1 MGENFLSQAELD
13 ALLRQVPSAGG
24 TVTDKGTQ
32 KVVDKIQEVLGE
44 FSNLSTTVTNL
55 HPEEKTQT
63 QLVPILSGMVLVP
76 LHFTPKGI
84 CLIALDEEL
93 AAKVAAKVMGQDS
106 TNITTLDE
114 VGLSVVG
121 EAFSQIAGGVATA
134 AASGLRSAVTFD
146 PPEPQVFEGEAEL
159 LDQLFQTEPL
169 IFQSELSIG
178 DFEPGEMWILVDSA
192 FSALWTEGTRETAAA
207 SSAATTVAFPTS
219 RPGPTV
225 APQSAPL
232 ASGAPDVK
240 RAVFS
245 PLEPMD
251 PGQFQNINILL
262 DVPLEVTV
270 ELGRTKMQIKE
281 ILELGK
287 GSLIELAKLAG
298 EPVDIV
304 VNGKLLAK
312 GEVVVIDENFG
323 VKIVDIVSPVERV
336 NSLQ

>member
-13 ALLRQVPSAGG
+13 ALLKQVPSAGEA
-24 TVTDKGTQ
+24 VTDRGTQ

-44 FSNLSTTVTNL
+44 FSSLSTAVTNL

-93 AAKVAAKVMGQDS
+93 AAKMAAKVMGQDS
-106 TNITTLDE
+106 TNVTTIDE

-134 AASGLRSAVTFD
+134 AASGLRSTVTFD

-159 LDQLFQTEPL
+159 LDQLFHTEPL
-169 IFQSELSIG
+169 IFQAELAIG
-178 DFEPGEMWILVDSA
+178 NFEPGEMWILVDSA

-207 SSAATTVAFPTS
+207 SSAATVAFPMSKPEPAAAESTS
-219 RPGPTV
+219 MLTPSR
-225 APQSAPL
+225 
-232 ASGAPDVK
+232 PDVK
-240 RAVFS
+240 KAFFS

-251 PGQFQNINILL
+251 TGQFQNINILL